1 VTNNG
6 PSDASGVAL
15 ADTLPAGVTFVSATG
30 ASCTPA
36 VSCALGTVPAG
47 GSTVVT
53 LHVTAGALA
62 VGTVLTNTATV
73 SAATTDPTPGNNSA
87 PTTSTVGGGPADL
100 SVTVTSPTSI
110 VAGTEF
116 SYTTTVTNAG
126 PSTATDAK
134 VSLPLSPDSGCVSV
148 TGTNLTDST
157 CTSDDPAARLGPLPA
172 GTSTTVTVT
181 ALLSPS
187 TAPGTQLTFAATVGN
202 SGETNP
208 GDNSDAA
215 VATVVTEATLSLAKA
230 AQGPLSVG
238 STTGYTFTVANS
250 GPSDARDVT
259 VTDTLPASLRFV
271 SSPNCA
277 ASGQQVTCPLGTV
290 PAGGQVT
297 ATIDVTVVEGTPPGT
312 TIVNTAVV
320 STSTPPGPTG
330 PALPVTATVVT
341 VAPAATVPGGA
352 PPPAG
357 LPITGTQLLVPL
369 GTGLVLLLLGLAF
382 VARSARTR
390 RKV

>member
-1 VTNNG
+1 M
-6 PSDASGVAL
+6 
-15 ADTLPAGVTFVSATG
+15 TFVSATG

-36 VSCALGTVPAG
+36 VSCAVGTVPAG

-53 LHVTAGALA
+53 LHVTAGAGLPG
-62 VGTVLTNTATV
+62 GTVLTNTATV
-73 SAATTDPTPGNNSA
+73 SAATADPTPGNNSA
-87 PTTSTVGGGPADL
+87 TVTTTVSPLPADL
-100 SVTVTSPTSI
+100 SVTVTSPTTL

-116 SYTTTVTNAG
+116 SYTATVANAG

-134 VSLPLSPDSGCVSV
+134 VSLPLPPQTSCVGV
-148 TGTNLTDST
+148 TGTGLTAST

-172 GTSTTVTVT
+172 GASTTVTVT

-187 TAPGTQLTFAATVGN
+187 TATGTLLTFTATVGD

-208 GDNSDAA
+208 GNNTDAA
-215 VATVVTEATLSLAKA
+215 VATVVAQAALSLTKT
-230 AQGPLSVG
+230 AQGQFRVG
-238 STTGYTFTVANS
+238 STAGYTFTVANS

-259 VTDTLPASLRFV
+259 VTDALPASLRFV

-290 PAGGQVT
+290 PAGGRVT
-297 ATIDVTVVEGTPPGT
+297 ATIAVTVAEGIPPGT

-320 STSTPPGPTG
+320 STSTPPGPAG
-330 PALPVTATVVT
+330 AGTAGHRDRGDR
-341 VAPAATVPGGA
+341 AEQRAAA
-352 PPPAG
+352 PAG
-357 LPITGTQLLVPL
+357 LPVTGAHLLAPL
-369 GTGLVLLLLGLAF
+369 GTGLLLLLVGLAL
-382 VARSARTR
+382 VAWSVRTR